1 MQILPLKNVLF
12 EINLEDCKN
21 HFWRSILK
29 IALWFSL
36 QMALHVFFSIL
47 KINFKD
53 HFFSD
58 LQKKSW
64 FFFFNFFFSIFFFNF
79 FFIFTIFS
87 IDLQNDFWEKKKLV
101 ISEIRTCDPWL
112 TSSPL
117 CLCATGLLWK
127 QSKMSEYGTIC
138 VFWWW
143 L

>member
-1 MQILPLKNVLF
+1 MQILPLKNVLSK
-12 EINLEDCKN
+12 IKLEDCKN

-29 IALWFSL
+29 IYLMVSPYRWRCMYFSPYWR
-36 QMALHVFFSIL
+36 SIL
-47 KINFKD
+47 KII
-53 HFFSD
+53 FFRSS
-58 LQKKSW
+58 KKILI
-64 FFFFNFFFSIFFFNF
+64 FFFNFFFSIFFFNF

>member
-53 HFFSD
+53 HFF
-58 LQKKSW
+58 QIFKKNLDFFFQ
-64 FFFFNFFFSIFFFNF
+64 FFFFNFFFQFFFHFHN
-79 FFIFTIFS
+79 
-87 IDLQNDFWEKKKLV
+87 LQYRYSKWFLREKKIV

>member
-1 MQILPLKNVLF
+1 LRSTLKIVKIIFEDLFWRLPYGF
-12 EINLEDCKN
+12 PYRWHCMY
-21 HFWRSILK
+21 FSPYWRSILK
-29 IALWFSL
+29 II
-36 QMALHVFFSIL
+36 FFRSSKKIL
-47 KINFKD
+47 I
-53 HFFSD
+53 
-58 LQKKSW
+58 
-64 FFFFNFFFSIFFFNF
+64 FFFNFFFSIFFFNF
-79 FFIFTIFS
+79 FFIFTIIS